1 MVKDRENINIYE
13 FESKSKNKIN
23 FKMIAIVIIAIL
35 LIICIILT
43 INNISITIKEY
54 EVYKQYETLSSVLK
68 YQEEERLKKIKEEEE
83 KIKKERN
90 PILTDL
96 GRKNIE
102 NIYTSDKKRVFLTFD
117 DGPSPVTESIL
128 DTLKQEKIK
137 ATFFVL
143 GSNIDYRQDM
153 VKRMYDEGH
162 FIGNHGY
169 SHVYPQIYSSPE
181 AVLEEFNSC
190 NEKIR
195 NAIGNPEYNSHLFR
209 FPGGLPGGK
218 YASIKQ
224 EAKELLNQN
233 DIVNIDWNAL
243 NGDAETNDLSP
254 EFEMQRLAETVGEKN
269 SIVILM
275 HDASAKSVTAETLP
289 QIISFLKDK
298 GYEFDNFYSII
309 K

>member
-1 MVKDRENINIYE
+1 MVKDRDNINIYE
-13 FESKSKNKIN
+13 FRSKKKIN
-23 FKMIAIVIIAIL
+23 FKMIAIILIAIL

-96 GRKNIE
+96 GRQNIE

-128 DTLKQEKIK
+128 NTLKQEKIK

-143 GSNIDYRQDM
+143 GSNVDYRPDM

-169 SHVYPQIYSSPE
+169 SHVYSQIYSSPQ
-181 AVLEEFNSC
+181 AVLDEFNSC
-190 NEKIR
+190 NEKVR

-218 YASIKQ
+218 YASLKQ

-254 EFEMQRLAETVGEKN
+254 EFEMQRLSDTVGEKN
-269 SIVILM
+269 SVVILM
-275 HDASAKSVTAETLP
+275 HDAAAKSVTAETLP
-289 QIISFLKDK
+289 QIISFLRDK

>member
-1 MVKDRENINIYE
+1 MVKDRDNINIYE
-13 FESKSKNKIN
+13 FRSKKKIN
-23 FKMIAIVIIAIL
+23 FKMIAIILIAIL

-96 GRKNIE
+96 GRQNIE

-128 DTLKQEKIK
+128 NTLKQEKIK

-143 GSNIDYRQDM
+143 GSNVDYRPDM

-169 SHVYPQIYSSPE
+169 SHVYSQIYSSPQ
-181 AVLEEFNSC
+181 AVLDEFNSC
-190 NEKIR
+190 NEKVR

-218 YASIKQ
+218 YASLKQ

-254 EFEMQRLAETVGEKN
+254 EFEMQRLSDTVGEKN
-269 SIVILM
+269 SVVILM

-289 QIISFLKDK
+289 QIISFLRDK

>member
-1 MVKDRENINIYE
+1 MVRDEDGVNVYE
-13 FESKSKNKIN
+13 FDNSKKFDFKKIFVIVCLIIFLICTIITVN
-23 FKMIAIVIIAIL
+23 NIMVIINEHKA
-35 LIICIILT
+35 
-43 INNISITIKEY
+43 Y
-54 EVYKQYETLSSVLK
+54 EQYEAQLNALK
-68 YQEEERLKKIKEEEE
+68 HQEEERKKKLAEEQE

-90 PILTDL
+90 PVLTDQ
-96 GRKNIE
+96 GRQNIE
-102 NIYTSDKKRVFLTFD
+102 NIYKSDKKRAFLTFD
-117 DGPSPVTESIL
+117 DGPSSVTESIL
-128 DTLKQEKIK
+128 NTLKEEKVK

-143 GSNIDYRQDM
+143 GSNIDYRKEM

-162 FIGNHGY
+162 YVANHGY
-169 SHVYPQIYSSPE
+169 SHVYSQIYSSPQ
-181 AVLEEFNSC
+181 AVLDEYNQC

-218 YASIKQ
+218 YAGLKL

-243 NGDAETNDLSP
+243 NGDAETNDLSS
-254 EFEMQRLAETVGEKN
+254 EFELQRLSETVGEKN

-275 HDASAKSVTAETLP
+275 HDAALKSVTAETLP
-289 QIISFLKDK
+289 QIIAALREK
-298 GYEFDNFYSII
+298 GYEFQNFYSII